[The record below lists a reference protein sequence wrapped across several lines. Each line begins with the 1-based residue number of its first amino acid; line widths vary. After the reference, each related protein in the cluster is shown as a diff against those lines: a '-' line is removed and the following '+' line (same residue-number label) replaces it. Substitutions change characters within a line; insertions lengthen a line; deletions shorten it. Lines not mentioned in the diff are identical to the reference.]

1 MNEIDGYI
9 SKENSY
15 KLTVKDKI
23 EYTKVDVKDEIKSA
37 SEVAPAEDAEVD
49 NVEVEAVIQDTVET
63 VDSTCTPSKV
73 GAGDVDTSNFPKASV
88 GGSTKVDI
96 AQAAVTASAK
106 RVGYHAT
113 GNEGE
118 TVPSTATKEPKSSET
133 QQPSEGG
140 ADKGDNTGNQG
151 GNSQGGTTGGT
162 TGSGDS
168 QGGSS
173 TGGTEEPKPNPEPST
188 YDITITHIFYKSD
201 GTTKADKADEKET
214 VTVAKGAKTVTTK
227 NLIMAIRHYLE
238 QHWILLR
245 VQKNI
250 ISNGLPPQQIL
261 LPTK

>member
-15 KLTVKDKI
+15 KVTVKDKI

-37 SEVAPAEDAEVD
+37 AEVAPAEDAEVD

-113 GNEGE
+113 GNGIIWCDYIIRDIIGNSN
-118 TVPSTATKEPKSSET
+118 TKIIRNNSTKII
-133 QQPSEGG
+133 GN
-140 ADKGDNTGNQG
+140 DNT
-151 GNSQGGTTGGT
+151 
-162 TGSGDS
+162 
-168 QGGSS
+168 
-173 TGGTEEPKPNPEPST
+173 E
-188 YDITITHIFYKSD
+188 
-201 GTTKADKADEKET
+201 
-214 VTVAKGAKTVTTK
+214 
-227 NLIMAIRHYLE
+227 
-238 QHWILLR
+238 
-245 VQKNI
+245 
-250 ISNGLPPQQIL
+250 
-261 LPTK
+261 